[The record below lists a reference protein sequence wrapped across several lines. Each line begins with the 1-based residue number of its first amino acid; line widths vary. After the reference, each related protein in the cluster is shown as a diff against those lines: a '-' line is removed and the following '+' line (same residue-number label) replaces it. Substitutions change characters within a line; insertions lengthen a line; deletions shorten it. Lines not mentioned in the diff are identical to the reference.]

1 MAVPEQTPFIEYTAN
16 GTTTVFPVPFQCD
29 KAEYL
34 IVLVDDVEPVVG
46 AWSLS
51 NGAVV
56 FNTAPENGKKITI
69 QRNTPFSRT
78 ADYQSYNNS
87 FRPPAV
93 NKDFDLIWWKL
104 QELGY
109 RDQVI
114 WLALVKE
121 ISDRIDGDEDLQN
134 QINTIDEWL
143 ANLQQNVN
151 ENTNDIAQLVNDLSK
166 EIADRI
172 KGDQILKDMFLSMI
186 DEAINEGT
194 INALAITHLDSL
206 EALEGVT
213 NVWDGRTIYVKDLGN
228 YRYDALTASWVK
240 AYQDAENVRD
250 GAETQKQINDK
261 SFRTFATLNDLID
274 YNPGTNG
281 QLVHVKRYSTNTKY
295 VGGVDYRWDAY
306 STDIDNGFET
316 VASSTTATGR
326 WKAVFKNNVIN
337 AWSVGYL
344 GDGVTS
350 NHLVHEKVSEFLKNS
365 NESWKLV
372 FSNGTFLF
380 NHKHNRF
387 WLVSNVNYHVKSTAT
402 IKGGIAFDDDIVWF
416 ASQYDTANP
425 LKSTSITGKGTFDMS
440 DTGMMASSYKVRVM
454 FYITNPINL
463 LVDGLKFTGGD
474 FSQVFVTGDTGYTS
488 DDVLIKN
495 CRFDIPVSA
504 SPSSKNDDHTTIYTQ
519 ATNTVVRNN
528 RFYSSNIRAR
538 CISTAIEFHEK
549 DGVFESNL
557 LDDLAVGMYIA
568 PQERI
573 DCSNIRVLNNTCRL
587 SNLFVSFWANNGAD
601 RIINDIVIKGN
612 KVKQNLYP
620 DAATLAANGL
630 IVKTEG
636 LRFLSF
642 IHESGFSATN
652 NYVSNGIDVSGNTFE
667 HSLTG
672 TNDQCQLLYLFCN
685 PPENINFNNNTLKVN
700 AFINSSGLV
709 NGGLDAIA
717 ISNNSIDSRYL
728 STTVAPFS
736 LNIASMS
743 KCYFDMS
750 DIEYLDATSRAIPMF
765 SFGSSSIPMT
775 LNTIIEGKESRAIYN
790 RSTYPSALFGNANA
804 NNVGIVFQTTLTIPS
819 GVTGANVIYTNTSS
833 FDKFSKAEVL
843 YCGVHLDSS
852 IVIPDTLRKR
862 NGDMSAF
869 VGVGYTNPAL
879 SSASTNDVW
888 LYIS

>member
-16 GTTTVFPVPFQCD
+16 GTTTVFPLTFDCD

-34 IVLVDDVEPVVG
+34 IVTLDGNDAAVG
-46 AWSLS
+46 SWSFINNS
-51 NGAVV
+51 VI
-56 FNTAPENGKKITI
+56 FNSAPSQGTI
-69 QRNTPFSRT
+69 VGIKRNTPLERT
-78 ADYQSYNNS
+78 TNYQLYNNS
-87 FRPPAV
+87 LHPKPI

-104 QELGY
+104 QELGLADWILSNRISALKNY
-109 RDQVI
+109 VDRKDDELKAYLMEEIRKQGVALDQLDEYYNYLMQR
-114 WLALVKE
+114 LAQIAVDKGWDA
-121 ISDRIDGDEDLQN
+121 SFVVDG
-134 QINTIDEWL
+134 
-143 ANLQQNVN
+143 N
-151 ENTNDIAQLVNDLSK
+151 ENQ
-166 EIADRI
+166 
-172 KGDQILKDMFLSMI
+172 
-186 DEAINEGT
+186 
-194 INALAITHLDSL
+194 H
-206 EALEGVT
+206 
-213 NVWDGRTIYVKDLGN
+213 
-228 YRYDALTASWVK
+228 
-240 AYQDAENVRD
+240 
-250 GAETQKQINDK
+250 QIND
-261 SFRTFATLNDLID
+261 STIYRCETLGDLKNIKPRKL
-274 YNPGTNG
+274 NHT
-281 QLVHVKRYSTNTKY
+281 VHVYRYSSESKY
-295 VGGVDYRWDAY
+295 VGGVNYRWEPN
-306 STDIDNGFET
+306 STDTPNGFET
-316 VASSTTATGR
+316 IASDMTPTGR
-326 WKAVFKNNVIN
+326 WKAMFKNGVIN
-337 AWSVGYL
+337 AWSVGYI

-365 NESWKLV
+365 NESWKLI

-402 IKGGIAFDDDIVWF
+402 IKGGIAFDDDIIWF
-416 ASQYDTANP
+416 ASQYDTAKP
-425 LKSTSITGKGTFDMS
+425 LKSTSITGSGTFDMS
-440 DTGMMASSYKVRVM
+440 DTGMMATSYKVRVM
-454 FYITNPINL
+454 FYILNPINL

-474 FSQVFVTGDTGYTS
+474 FSQVFVTSETGYTS

-549 DGVFESNL
+549 AGVFESNS

-587 SNLFVSFWANNGAD
+587 SNLFVSFWANGGAD
-601 RIINDIVIKGN
+601 RLINDIVIKGN

-620 DAATLAANGL
+620 DSATLAANGL

-642 IHESGFSATN
+642 IHESGFAATN

-709 NGGLDAIA
+709 NSGLDSIV
-717 ISNNSIDSRYL
+717 ISKNSIDSRYL

-736 LNIASMS
+736 LNISSMS

-750 DIEYLDATSRAIPMF
+750 DIEYLDTTSRAIPMF

-804 NNVGIVFQTTLTIPS
+804 NNVGIVVQTTLTIPS
-819 GVTGANVIYTNTSS
+819 GVAGANMMYTNTSS

-862 NGDMSAF
+862 HGDISAF

>member
-16 GTTTVFPVPFQCD
+16 GTTTVFPLPFQCD

-34 IVLVDDVEPVVG
+34 IVNLDGNEAPVG
-46 AWSLS
+46 SWSFMNDS
-51 NGAVV
+51 VT
-56 FNTAPENGKKITI
+56 FNTAPANGVLIEIK
-69 QRNTPFSRT
+69 RNTPFQRT
-78 ADYQSYNNS
+78 TEYQSYNNS
-87 FRPPAV
+87 FRPSPV

-104 QELGY
+104 QELGVADWILSNRISALKNY
-109 RDQVI
+109 VDRKDDELKAYLMEEIRKQGVALDQLDEYYNYLMQR
-114 WLALVKE
+114 LAQIAVDKGWDA
-121 ISDRIDGDEDLQN
+121 SFVVDG
-134 QINTIDEWL
+134 
-143 ANLQQNVN
+143 N
-151 ENTNDIAQLVNDLSK
+151 ENQ
-166 EIADRI
+166 
-172 KGDQILKDMFLSMI
+172 
-186 DEAINEGT
+186 
-194 INALAITHLDSL
+194 H
-206 EALEGVT
+206 
-213 NVWDGRTIYVKDLGN
+213 
-228 YRYDALTASWVK
+228 
-240 AYQDAENVRD
+240 
-250 GAETQKQINDK
+250 QIND
-261 SFRTFATLNDLID
+261 STIYRCETLGDLKNIKPRKL
-274 YNPGTNG
+274 NHT
-281 QLVHVKRYSTNTKY
+281 VHVYRYSSESKY
-295 VGGVDYRWDAY
+295 VGGVNYRWEPN
-306 STDIDNGFET
+306 STDTPNGFET
-316 VASSTTATGR
+316 IASDMTPTGR
-326 WKAVFKNNVIN
+326 WKAMFKNGVIN

-350 NHLVHEKVSEFLKNS
+350 NHLVHEKVSQFMSNS
-365 NESWKLV
+365 NESWKLI

-416 ASQYDTANP
+416 ASQYDTTKP
-425 LKSTSITGKGTFDMS
+425 LQSTSITGKGTFDMS
-440 DTGMMASSYKVRVM
+440 ETGMMASAYKVRVM
-454 FYITNPINL
+454 FYILNPINF

-474 FSQVFVTGDTGYTS
+474 FSQVFVTGETGYTS

-495 CRFDIPVSA
+495 CRFDIPVSSSA
-504 SPSSKNDDHTTIYTQ
+504 SSKNDDHTTIYTQ

-549 DGVFESNL
+549 DGVFESNA

-568 PQERI
+568 PQERT

-587 SNLFVSFWANNGAD
+587 SNLFVSFWANGGAD
-601 RIINDIVIKGN
+601 RLINDIVIKGN

-620 DAATLAANGL
+620 DAATLAAHGL
-630 IVKTEG
+630 VVKTEG

-642 IHESGFSATN
+642 IHESGFAATN
-652 NYVSNGIDVSGNTFE
+652 KFVSNGIYVSGNTFI

-685 PPENINFNNNTLKVN
+685 PPENINFSNNTLKVN

-709 NGGLDAIA
+709 NSGLDSIV
-717 ISNNSIDSRYL
+717 ISKNSIDSRYL

-736 LNIASMS
+736 LNISSMS

-750 DIEYLDATSRAIPMF
+750 DIEYLDITSRPIPMF
-765 SFGSSSIPMT
+765 SFGSVSIPMT

-862 NGDMSAF
+862 HGDISAF

>member
-1 MAVPEQTPFIEYTAN
+1 MSVPEQTPFIEYTAN

-104 QELGY
+104 QELGVA
-109 RDQVI
+109 DWI
-114 WLALVKE
+114 L
-121 ISDRIDGDEDLQN
+121 SNRIDALKNYVDDRDDELRAYLLEEIRKQGVALDQLEDYYNYLMQR
-134 QINTIDEWL
+134 L
-143 ANLQQNVN
+143 A
-151 ENTNDIAQLVNDLSK
+151 
-166 EIADRI
+166 EIAVNGGWESSFVSYGSITQKKLNDGIETVDDLR
-172 KGDQILKDMFLSMI
+172 
-186 DEAINEGT
+186 AIN
-194 INALAITHLDSL
+194 
-206 EALEGVT
+206 
-213 NVWDGRTIYVKDLGN
+213 
-228 YRYDALTASWVK
+228 
-240 AYQDAENVRD
+240 
-250 GAETQKQINDK
+250 
-261 SFRTFATLNDLID
+261 
-274 YNPGTNG
+274 NPAQNMR
-281 QLVHVKRYSTNTKY
+281 VHVKRYSSLSKF
-295 VGGVDYRWDAY
+295 VGGVNYIWNSESSDE
-306 STDIDNGFET
+306 DNGFET
-316 VASSTTATGR
+316 IASSTNTTGR
-326 WKAVFKNNVIN
+326 WKAIFKDNVIN
-337 AWSVGYL
+337 AWSVGYV
-344 GDGVTS
+344 GDGTTS

-387 WLVSNVNYHVKSTAT
+387 WLVSHVNYHVKSTAT

-440 DTGMMASSYKVRVM
+440 DTGMMASAYKVRVM
-454 FYITNPINL
+454 FYMLNPINL

-474 FSQVFVTGDTGYTS
+474 FSQVFVTGETGYTS

-709 NGGLDAIA
+709 NSGLDSIV
-717 ISNNSIDSRYL
+717 ISKNSIDSRYL

-736 LNIASMS
+736 LNISSMS

-750 DIEYLDATSRAIPMF
+750 DIEYLDITSRPIPMF
-765 SFGSSSIPMT
+765 SFGSVSIPMT

-862 NGDMSAF
+862 HGDISAF

>member
-1 MAVPEQTPFIEYTAN
+1 MTVENQIPYQTYTAN
-16 GTTTVFPVPFQCD
+16 GTDSSFALGFYVED
-29 KAEYL
+29 KANF
-34 IVLVDDVEPVVG
+34 IVKIDDTTI
-46 AWSLS
+46 S
-51 NGAVV
+51 NNNYIYNNTTNSIM
-56 FNTAPENGKKITI
+56 FNSAPTAGQIITI
-69 QRNTPFSRT
+69 ERNTSLDRT
-78 ADYQSYNNS
+78 INYSTYNNT
-87 FRPPAV
+87 FRPETL
-93 NKDFDLIWWKL
+93 NFDLDRIWRKL
-104 QELGY
+104 QELGVADWGLSN
-109 RDQVI
+109 R
-114 WLALVKE
+114 
-121 ISDRIDGDEDLQN
+121 
-134 QINTIDEWL
+134 INTLKDYVDDRDDELRAYLMEEIRKQGVALDQLDEYYNYLMERL
-143 ANLQQNVN
+143 AQIAVDKGWDASFVVDGN
-151 ENTNDIAQLVNDLSK
+151 ENQ
-166 EIADRI
+166 
-172 KGDQILKDMFLSMI
+172 
-186 DEAINEGT
+186 
-194 INALAITHLDSL
+194 H
-206 EALEGVT
+206 
-213 NVWDGRTIYVKDLGN
+213 
-228 YRYDALTASWVK
+228 
-240 AYQDAENVRD
+240 
-250 GAETQKQINDK
+250 QIND
-261 SFRTFATLNDLID
+261 SIVYRCETLDDLKTTVPRKR
-274 YNPGTNG
+274 NHT
-281 QLVHVKRYSTNTKY
+281 VHVYKYSSESKY
-295 VGGVDYRWDAY
+295 VGGVNYRWEPT
-306 STDIDNGFET
+306 STDTPNGFET
-316 VASSTTATGR
+316 IASDMTPTGR
-326 WKAVFKNNVIN
+326 WKAMFDNGVIN
-337 AWSVGYL
+337 AWSVGYI

-365 NESWKLV
+365 NESWKLI

-402 IKGGIAFDDDIVWF
+402 IKGGIAFDDDIIWF

-440 DTGMMASSYKVRVM
+440 DTGMMASAYKVRVM
-454 FYITNPINL
+454 FYMLNPINL

-474 FSQVFVTGDTGYTS
+474 FSQVFVTGETGYTS

-538 CISTAIEFHEK
+538 CISTAIEFHKK
-549 DGVFESNL
+549 DGVFESNA

-587 SNLFVSFWANNGAD
+587 SNLFVSFWANGGAD
-601 RIINDIVIKGN
+601 RLINDIVIKGN

-642 IHESGFSATN
+642 IHESGFDATN
-652 NYVSNGIDVSGNTFE
+652 NYISNGIDVSGNTFE

-709 NGGLDAIA
+709 GDGLNAIT
-717 ISNNSIDSRYL
+717 IKGNSIDSRHL

-736 LNIASMS
+736 LNISSMS

-750 DIEYLDATSRAIPMF
+750 DIEYLDVTSRAIPMF
-765 SFGSSSIPMT
+765 SFGSVSIPMT
-775 LNTIIEGKESRAIYN
+775 LNTIIEGRESRAIYN
-790 RSTYPSALFGNANA
+790 RSTYPGALFGNANA
-804 NNVGIVFQTTLTIPS
+804 NNVGIVVQTTLTIPS
-819 GVTGANVIYTNTSS
+819 GVTGANVMYTNTSS
-833 FDKFSKAEVL
+833 FNRFSKAEVL
-843 YCGVHLDSS
+843 YCGVELNSS
-852 IVIPDTLRKR
+852 VVIPDTLRKR
-862 NGDMSAF
+862 NGDGLAF

-879 SSASTNDVW
+879 GSASTNDVW
-888 LYIS
+888 LYVS